1 MIRLD
6 SIKLQVSNEVINSFG
21 SSFISSQSA
30 DTNGVILTDKLTL
43 NNTGYTGFK
52 SFITDRKTNSST
64 LEVSAK
70 ILGTDYIEGINQ
82 NTIQQALETVNKTKH
97 LDINVNR
104 FLDIAT
110 VLRCDVT
117 NNIKPEVF
125 NETFYKTL
133 AALPIAKKYHIDL
146 FNTKR
151 NLGVVY
157 KGNQKTVRDRII
169 FYDKTLDIIRDK
181 EFRNS
186 PYANKLYNDF
196 KGVVRVES
204 NHSQFKAL
212 NKHFGDRNL
221 LTVLKSP
228 VKLNYNVFSRITDK
242 TTDVNLALFNQFEG
256 MKFSAIRGYLG
267 DKGIIELCNNDWQ
280 QIELFIKVYN
290 TNNYRHF
297 KKHIRTV
304 YNTITAQQS
313 KTDLNIINHI
323 KQLLNEAA

>member
-1 MIRLD
+1 MVRLD
-6 SIKLQVSNEVINSFG
+6 SIKILVPNEVINSYG
-21 SSFISSQSA
+21 SSFINSQSV
-30 DTNGVILTDKLTL
+30 NGDGLILTDKTSLS
-43 NNTGYTGFK
+43 NTGLLGFK
-52 SFITDRKTNSST
+52 SVITDNKNHST
-64 LEVSAK
+64 TFEISAK
-70 ILGTDYIEGINQ
+70 ILGVDYIEGINQ
-82 NTIQQALETVNKTKH
+82 NTIQKAIETINKTNH
-97 LDINVNR
+97 VNVNVNR
-104 FLDIAT
+104 FLDTAE

-117 NNIKPEVF
+117 DNIRPDITNEV
-125 NETFYKTL
+125 FYKTL
-133 AALPIAKKYHIDL
+133 AALPIAKKYHTDL

-157 KGNQKTVRDRII
+157 KGSQKTVRDRMI
-169 FYDKTLDIIRDK
+169 FYDKTLDIVRDK

-186 PYANKLYNDF
+186 PYANKLFNDF

-212 NKHFGDRNL
+212 NKNFGNRNL

-256 MKFSAIRGYLG
+256 MKFSAIRNYLG

-297 KKHIRTV
+297 KKHIRAV
-304 YNTITAQQS
+304 YNTITAQES